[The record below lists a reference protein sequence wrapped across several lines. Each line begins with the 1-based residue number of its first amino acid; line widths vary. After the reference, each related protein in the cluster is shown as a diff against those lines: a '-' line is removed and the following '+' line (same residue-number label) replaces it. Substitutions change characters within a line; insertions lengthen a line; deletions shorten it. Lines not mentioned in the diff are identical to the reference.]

1 MKYLIGIGAAL
12 LAALWWYHFPARPVS
27 YVEVEFVAPVGSPPL
42 NEVSITSGVDKTRLG
57 NIQPGET
64 KTARLYPAEG
74 SDNQVG
80 LIIVRSLINTDD
92 LSAITPNDWEGW
104 MGQRYY
110 PPGTAFRTHIQI
122 DQNGKVIA
130 EKSCKLPCS
139 FD

>member
-12 LAALWWYHFPARPVS
+12 LASVWWYYLPPGPVC
-27 YVEVEFVAPVGSPPL
+27 YVEVEFVAPKGTVPL
-42 NEVSITSGVDKTRLG
+42 RTVEVMSGPGKSVLTDIEPGETQTTTVYPEDSTGNEVSLFIFPTPDGSKK
-57 NIQPGET
+57 NI
-64 KTARLYPAEG
+64 
-74 SDNQVG
+74 
-80 LIIVRSLINTDD
+80 
-92 LSAITPNDWEGW
+92 GW
-104 MGQRYY
+104 GGQRYY